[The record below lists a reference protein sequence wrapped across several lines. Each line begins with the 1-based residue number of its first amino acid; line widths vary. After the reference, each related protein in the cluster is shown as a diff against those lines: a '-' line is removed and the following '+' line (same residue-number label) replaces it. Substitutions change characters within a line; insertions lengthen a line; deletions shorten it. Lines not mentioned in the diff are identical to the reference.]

1 MGKKGIILIM
11 AALLALAIMPGCGEE
26 KKAEPVV
33 EAPKAAPVAK
43 AEPAAPQMIKIGG
56 IFSITGGASYLG
68 DPEKKSMEMAVSE
81 INAAGGI
88 EGGMV
93 EAVIYDDEGDPSK
106 AVLHAKRL
114 IERDNVVA
122 IVGPSLTPTSMAI
135 IPDVERAQIPLISC
149 AAGNGIVIPVKP
161 FVFKTAQSD
170 IHAVESIYIYMQEK
184 GIKSV
189 GLLCVDDGF
198 GQSGHEQLVKQAANF
213 EISVI
218 ADESFSASDTDMTAQ
233 LTKIRAQRPD
243 AVICWGVGPSPAV
256 VARNAKQLQLPMPLF
271 MSHGVASKKFIE
283 LAGEAAEDILFPTGK
298 ILVTGLLSDEDPQKA
313 VLQNYTEKYQAR
325 FNEPVSGFG
334 GYAWD
339 AMELLA
345 RALPGTGG
353 DKAKLRDNLENLSNV
368 VAVSGTFNFSDEDH
382 NGLGADAFIMVR
394 IKNGAWELAQ

>member
-1 MGKKGIILIM
+1 MGKKSIIVILC
-11 AALLALAIMPGCGEE
+11 ALLSLAIMPGCGEE
-26 KKAEPVV
+26 KKAEPVA
-33 EAPKAAPVAK
+33 EAPVAPVAK
-43 AEPAAPQMIKIGG
+43 VAPAPSQVIKIGG
-56 IFSITGGASYLG
+56 IFSVTGGASYLG
-68 DPEKKSMEMAVSE
+68 DPEKKSMEMAVAE
-81 INAAGGI
+81 INAVGGI
-88 EGGMV
+88 DGSML

-114 IERDNVVA
+114 IERDGVMA

-170 IHAVESIYIYMQEK
+170 IHAVESIYIYMKEK
-184 GIKSV
+184 GIKTV

-198 GQSGHEQLVKQAANF
+198 GQSGHEQLLKQAATF
-213 EISVI
+213 EIGVV

-233 LTKIRAQRPD
+233 LTKIRTQNPD

-256 VARNAKQLQLPMPLF
+256 VARNARQLQLPMPLF

-283 LAGEAAEDILFPTGK
+283 LAGDAAEDILFPTGK

-353 DKAKLRDNLENLSNV
+353 DKAMLRNNLEGLSGV
-368 VAVSGTFNFSDEDH
+368 VAVSGTFNFSAEDH

-394 IKNGAWELAQ
+394 IKGGAWELAQ